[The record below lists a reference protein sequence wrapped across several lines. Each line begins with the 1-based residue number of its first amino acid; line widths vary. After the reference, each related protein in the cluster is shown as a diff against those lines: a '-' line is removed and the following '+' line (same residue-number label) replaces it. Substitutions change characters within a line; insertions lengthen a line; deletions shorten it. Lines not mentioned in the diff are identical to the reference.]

1 MKKFTTVIL
10 LLALLALSACSNGA
24 TPYETPSATVNATG
38 TASTEPSASSSE
50 GTQEI
55 PTQPWATQWTTDDPT
70 EDPTDEPTQNTVTQ
84 KPQNTKSPVPGNTRT
99 PAPSVT
105 STARPTVTVTVK
117 PTAAPSDAIIESF
130 NSGNAEALVYSVD
143 WSQYPEYGVGQS
155 SIGITSSNAREGKGL
170 LVTMDTATSS
180 VQNLTFSGSKVTDAY
195 QSSKKYF
202 RIWVSNNTGTEI
214 AIGVVIKNDSQI
226 CNYGVS
232 NAKLTNADGNA
243 VSYTVGDPSGS
254 GEGTDSAVFV
264 PAGFNGWLA
273 FDTSKTIGHWTNTN
287 KTNKVT
293 NQKTVTEVM
302 LDVRIPMPKQGGT
315 YVIDRVCLSDS
326 YAETVSGN
334 PAGTPTKTPTAA
346 TTPTPVPTVN
356 PNAWEGKYLSFCG
369 VKSEITVNADSKNT
383 SAEHATFTFSS
394 TASVTFNSPLDCP
407 FNYYG
412 IVYKSTQPLWMYV
425 QYVRN
430 GSAYEEL
437 CFLDATSSFKAFNS
451 LIDGA
456 IDNVNLR
463 GAKVTGYR
471 FENRGSSSATMVLSS
486 AGVAQNTA
494 LTKYVYLQN
503 DYLKIGA
510 DLVYGGALAYLEY
523 IKEPVALVNMGGRA
537 EIGLNYASKVSASAV
552 KNTHVNLLNNYD
564 PGRLVQQSFY
574 GTDGSTDAYTPGNF
588 MNRQWNYNPV
598 MGGDRGGYH
607 SKIVDVA
614 VTSNSVYVKS
624 RPMDWGKEN
633 SPTFSYMEATYSL
646 SGCNVMVSNR
656 FTDYS
661 GYNHPVVL
669 QELPAFYVSEPL
681 YRLIHYDGNAP
692 WTHGNF
698 KIQDDLPFW
707 DGVWPRFNSTENWWA
722 WINGDAENPFGLGL
736 YVPGVTE
743 VTGGIFNHNGAI
755 GNDSAKS
762 QPTSYIAP
770 LRWIAIKNY
779 KPIEYSYAISCGT
792 LAQIRASIYQMHQN
806 NTINNSKLLNY

>member
-1 MKKFTTVIL
+1 MKKLVTFIL
-10 LLALLALSACSNGA
+10 LMSMLALTACGNG
-24 TPYETPSATVNATG
+24 TNPSQSPSATAT
-38 TASTEPSASSSE
+38 E
-50 GTQEI
+50 GDVQ
-55 PTQPWATQWTTDDPT
+55 PTQPTLSATATNVASQPT
-70 EDPTDEPTQNTVTQ
+70 AEPTPAPTPAPGDTQ
-84 KPQNTKSPVPGNTRT
+84 EPVAKPTNKPT
-99 PAPSVT
+99 PAPS
-105 STARPTVTVTVK
+105 
-117 PTAAPSDAIIESF
+117 DIIIESF
-130 NSGNAEALVYSVD
+130 NSGSASDLVYNVD
-143 WSQYPEYGVGQS
+143 WSQYPEYCVGQS
-155 SIGITSSNAREGKGL
+155 SIGITSSNTREKKGL

-180 VQNLTFSGSKVTDAY
+180 VQNMTLSGSKVTNAY
-195 QSSKKYF
+195 KIGKKYF
-202 RIWVSNNTGTEI
+202 RLWVSNNTGTEI
-214 AIGVVIKNDSQI
+214 AIGVVIQNDSQI
-226 CNYGVS
+226 CNYGVIG
-232 NAKLTNADGNA
+232 AKLTNSNGKS
-243 VSYTVGDPSGS
+243 VSYTVGDPSCS
-254 GEGTDSAVFV
+254 GEGTDNAVFV
-264 PAGFNGWLA
+264 PNGFKGWLA
-273 FDTSKTIGHWTNTN
+273 FDTSKTVGHWANTN
-287 KTNKVT
+287 NTTKVSD
-293 NQKTVTEVM
+293 QKTVTQVM
-302 LDVRIPMPKQGGT
+302 LDVRIPNPKQGGT
-315 YVIDRVCLSDS
+315 YVIDQICLSDS
-326 YAETVSGN
+326 YAEAASTD
-334 PAGTPTKTPTAA
+334 PTAA
-346 TTPTPVPTVN
+346 PKPTPTPTLAPTPTVVAD
-356 PNAWEGKYLSFCG
+356 PWDGKYLSFNG
-369 VKSEITVNADSKNT
+369 SKTTVTVSADSKNT

-394 TASVTFNSPLDCP
+394 TASLTFDSPIEYP

-437 CFLDATSSFKAFNS
+437 CFLDASSSFKAFNS

-456 IDNVNLR
+456 IDNLNQR
-463 GAKVTGYR
+463 GARITGYR
-471 FENRGSSSATMVLSS
+471 FENRGSSSATVVLSS
-486 AGVAQNTA
+486 AGTAQYTN

-537 EIGLNYASKVSASAV
+537 QIGLNYASKVSSSAV

-588 MNRQWNYNPV
+588 MGRQWNYNPV

-607 SKIVDVA
+607 SKIVDVV
-614 VTSNSVYVKS
+614 VTQSSVYVKS

-722 WINGDAENPFGLGL
+722 WINGDTENPFGLGL
-736 YVPGVTE
+736 YVPGVTV
-743 VTGGIFNHNGAI
+743 VTGGIFNHDGAI

-770 LRWIAIKNY
+770 LRWIGIKNY

-792 LAQIRASIYQMHQN
+792 LAQIRASIYQMHN
-806 NTINNSKLLNY
+806 DNTINNNKLLNY